1 MGNKFAHLKLHTEYS
16 LLEGVGKIDEYVVRA
31 KEIGVQALAITDTSM
46 FGAIEFFKKCKNA
59 GIKPIIG
66 LEVFLDGMEKVG
78 EYSLTL
84 LAKNQNG
91 YKNLSKLSS
100 ISYSRFTR
108 NRNKIK
114 YDELKKYSDDLYILS
129 GGINSEVVKGILDFE
144 NTQVR
149 RVVEKLSKDFGDN
162 FFIEIPAV
170 ERLEKAR
177 KMLFDI
183 VKKNNTNNF
192 VITNDVY
199 YPSRED
205 SVLQKIVESIK
216 EGSKIDAEKS
226 ESSEILYNDLYL
238 KSEVEIKKSFENE
251 EYIEFYE
258 TGINNVEKIV
268 ENCNVDFE
276 FHHFKFPKYSL
287 PQNVSEKEFL
297 RNLVFEGLFQKYL
310 KKSVSENEKLQL
322 NKKFEIMEK
331 EIAKNE
337 IAGQKLKEV
346 GIREELL
353 KNNLENVLE
362 RAEYELE
369 IIDKMGYNGYFIIV
383 WDFIKFSRE
392 NGVYVGP
399 GRGSAAGSIVSYA
412 LNITEIDPLEYNLI
426 FERFLNPERI
436 SMPDIDIDFDQEQ
449 REIVINYVVNKYGA
463 EYVAHIITFGTLKAR
478 LAIRD
483 VGRVLNVS
491 LVKVDKM
498 AKMIPFNTDLKD
510 ALNNIPEFRKMY
522 ETDRE
527 LKKVIDYSLKLEGK
541 VRHASVHAAGVVISQ
556 DVLSDEIPTYSDGK
570 TKIVSTQYQMKEL
583 EELGILKMDFL
594 GLKNL
599 TILRKTVENIEKRRK
614 NKIVLNDIPLND
626 KKTYELLTKAD
637 TMGVFQCE
645 SAGIR
650 SLMRKMKIEKFEDI
664 IALLALYRPG
674 PLRSGMVD
682 DFINVKNNRTEIKYI
697 DNSLKYILEETYGI
711 ILYQEQVMK
720 IVSEMASYSLGEADE
735 LRRAIGKKN
744 PELMKK
750 NREKFVKNAE
760 KNGVL
765 RKKANEIYD
774 LVEKFGGY
782 GFNKSHSAA
791 YALIVYWTAY
801 FKANYPLEFFAAIM
815 TTEVH
820 NLDRF
825 VIFVNEAKAKGINIF
840 LPDINLSDYDFQ
852 IEENFENAGTNE
864 EKIGIRFGLFAIK
877 GVGVALIDEIKKERK
892 NGKFVSYEDFAY
904 RMKQRGITKKQ
915 LESLILSGAL
925 DKLSGNRFEKYK
937 SIDKVLEYS
946 QKKYESEEDLQLIL
960 FGGKKEIS
968 VDFEMEKFDEFPQ
981 KVLLQNEKEYLGIYV
996 SSHPLNEKKNLIN
1009 IISHDK
1015 ISEISQKESK
1025 KVRIIGIVKNVKK
1038 FATRAG
1044 REPMVKFEIEDFQ
1057 KSVEVVCF
1065 PREYVNFG
1073 YKITEGQIMVLDGV
1087 VNSEQNKNTII
1098 LNNIC
1103 NIENLEEN
1111 KNLKLYILIDEETKA
1126 KNQELKQLILK
1137 NKGDNQVFLAFRTNE
1152 KKEVVKLSEK
1162 YNVNLS
1168 LKFIRKVGKLV
1179 GAERVKL
1186 R

>member
-1 MGNKFAHLKLHTEYS
+1 
-16 LLEGVGKIDEYVVRA
+16 
-31 KEIGVQALAITDTSM
+31 
-46 FGAIEFFKKCKNA
+46 
-59 GIKPIIG
+59 
-66 LEVFLDGMEKVG
+66 
-78 EYSLTL
+78 
-84 LAKNQNG
+84 
-91 YKNLSKLSS
+91 
-100 ISYSRFTR
+100 
-108 NRNKIK
+108 
-114 YDELKKYSDDLYILS
+114 
-129 GGINSEVVKGILDFE
+129 
-144 NTQVR
+144 
-149 RVVEKLSKDFGDN
+149 
-162 FFIEIPAV
+162 
-170 ERLEKAR
+170 
-177 KMLFDI
+177 
-183 VKKNNTNNF
+183 
-192 VITNDVY
+192 
-199 YPSRED
+199 
-205 SVLQKIVESIK
+205 
-216 EGSKIDAEKS
+216 
-226 ESSEILYNDLYL
+226 
-238 KSEVEIKKSFENE
+238 
-251 EYIEFYE
+251 
-258 TGINNVEKIV
+258 
-268 ENCNVDFE
+268 
-276 FHHFKFPKYSL
+276 
-287 PQNVSEKEFL
+287 
-297 RNLVFEGLFQKYL
+297 
-310 KKSVSENEKLQL
+310 LQL
-322 NKKFEIMEK
+322 DKNFEIIEK
-331 EIAKNE
+331 EIAKDE

-346 GIREELL
+346 KIREELL

-491 LVKVDKM
+491 LVKVDKI
-498 AKMIPFNTDLKD
+498 AKMIPFNTELKD
-510 ALNNIPEFRKMY
+510 ALNNIPEIRKMY

-527 LKKVIDYSLKLEGK
+527 IKRVIDYSLKLEGK
-541 VRHASVHAAGVVISQ
+541 VRHASVHAAGVVISK

-614 NKIVLNDIPLND
+614 IKIDLNDISLND
-626 KKTYELLTKAD
+626 EKTYELLTKAD

-650 SLMRKMKIEKFEDI
+650 SLMKKMKIEKFEDI

-697 DNSLKYILEETYGI
+697 DDSLKYILEETYGI

-720 IVSEMASYSLGEADE
+720 IVSEMANYSLGEADE

-750 NREKFVKNAE
+750 NREKFVTNAQ

-765 RKKANEIYD
+765 SKKANEIYD

-825 VIFVNEAKAKGINIF
+825 VVFVNEAKEKGINIF
-840 LPDINLSDYDFQ
+840 LPDVNLSDYDFE
-852 IEENFENAGTNE
+852 IEENQEDKENFG
-864 EKIGIRFGLFAIK
+864 KVGIRFGLFAIK
-877 GVGVALIDEIKKERK
+877 GVGAALISEIKKERK
-892 NGKFVSYEDFAY
+892 NGKFVSYKDFGY
-904 RMKQRGITKKQ
+904 RMKQNGITKKQ

-925 DKLSGNRFEKYK
+925 DGLDGNRFEKYK

-946 QKKYESEEDLQLIL
+946 QKKYESEEDLQMIL
-960 FGGKKEIS
+960 FGGKKEMS
-968 VDFEMEKFDEFPQ
+968 VDFQMEKNDEFPQ

-1009 IISHDK
+1009 IIFHNK
-1015 ISEISQKESK
+1015 ISEISQKELK

-1044 REPMVKFEIEDFQ
+1044 KEPMVKFEMEDFQ
-1057 KSVEVVCF
+1057 KSIEVICF
-1065 PREYVNFG
+1065 PREYITFG
-1073 YKITEGQIMVLDGV
+1073 YKITEGQIMVLEGI
-1087 VNSEQNKNTII
+1087 VNSEQNKNTVI

-1111 KNLKLYILIDEETKA
+1111 KNLKLYILINEEVKE
-1126 KNQELKQLILK
+1126 KNQELKQIVLK
-1137 NKGDNQVFLAFRTNE
+1137 NKGDNQVFLAFKTNE

-1168 LKFIRKVGKLV
+1168 LKFIRKVAKLV
-1179 GAERVKL
+1179 GIERIKL
-1186 R
+1186 K